1 MNQDVV
7 LKVLILPI
15 WGLFLGIPIL
25 IILVFTLISTG
36 LSNLYKKIFRKD
48 ISKFKARAD
57 EKVRAW
63 SKLKKD
69 VYRKLNHVLV
79 FISLIIL
86 WIISLWVVISITK
99 SSSGMIPIEE
109 NLFLIYLSIFSN
121 PNSILSIL
129 YSLGWFY
136 YVLFFFFYTFCLLT
150 LASEFARKS
159 HRYTFPFNFF
169 TRFYLSEE
177 EKRDYGTYLVFFIGH
192 MFAAFISPPMVFFAI
207 LGVSSIADLMTS
219 QIGIR
224 FGKKPI
230 FWNKN
235 KTWEGSIAGFLTAF
249 LICVFFI
256 GFIWALVFAC
266 AFLVFDIITN
276 KPLKLSDNLLTPLG
290 LSLLYLL
297 TRFFFNFGYSSI
309 ILGWFS

>member
-1 MNQDVV
+1 MNRDAV
-7 LKVLILPI
+7 LQILIVPI

-25 IILVFTLISTG
+25 SSLVFTLISTG
-36 LSNLYKKIFRKD
+36 LSNLYKKLFKRD
-48 ISKFKARAD
+48 ILKFKARMD
-57 EKVRAW
+57 EKVKAW
-63 SKLKKD
+63 SKVKKD

-86 WIISLWVVISITK
+86 WIISLSVVISITK
-99 SSSGMIPIEE
+99 SSSGMIPLEE
-109 NLFLIYLSIFSN
+109 NLFLVYLTILSN
-121 PNSILSIL
+121 PNLIFSIL

-136 YVLFFFFYTFCLLT
+136 YVLFFFFYTFCFLT

-159 HRYTFPFNFF
+159 HRFTFSFNFF

-177 EKRDYGTYLVFFIGH
+177 EKRNYGTYLVFFIGH

-230 FWNKN
+230 FWNKK
-235 KTWEGSIAGFLTAF
+235 KTWEGTIAGFLSAF

-256 GFIWALVFAC
+256 GFFWALIFAC
-266 AFLVFDIITN
+266 AFLVFDIITD
-276 KPLKLSDNLLTPLG
+276 KPLNLSDNLLTPIG

-297 TRFFFNFGYSSI
+297 IRFFFNFGYNSI
-309 ILGWFS
+309 ILSWFS